1 MKILI
6 VGMVDSVHL
15 YRWTKQFENTNL
27 EFTIFPSRKF
37 RKVDLGL
44 LELRRNK
51 HIRIIL
57 KSESLAQSLNGYFDF
72 FFYSVL
78 GRYFNYFSRASM
90 LKRIIEAGNFNHVHL
105 VEMQHAGYLYLDAN
119 LNNTFKHKLTVTN
132 WGSDIFFFQNEK
144 SHKSKIMELLRI
156 ADQYSAECYRDYV
169 LAKNLGFNGVNLPV
183 IPNAGGFSPEVISS
197 QILPI
202 AHKKKI
208 YIKGYGGSFG
218 LGAVAIEVGIKLL
231 NEFSWIELIIVSVS
245 PELEK
250 IAKELTINYPSRV
263 KYWSIKS
270 KLKHEE
276 VLHLLGES
284 IIYIGAS
291 KSDGIST
298 TFLESLVAGAYPI
311 QTETS
316 CANEWTK
323 KGFRASIVS
332 PNFESIYNAAKHA
345 LINLGETEK
354 LIMTNKSLSEIHLSS
369 TSISQIALRFYD

>member
-6 VGMVDSVHL
+6 IGMLDSVHL
-15 YRWTKQFENTNL
+15 YRWIKQFENSNL
-27 EFTIFPSRKF
+27 QITVFPSRKF
-37 RKVDLGL
+37 RQVNSGL

-51 HIRIIL
+51 QIRIIL
-57 KSESLAQSLNGYFDF
+57 KSDVFAQSSNGYFDF
-72 FFYSVL
+72 FFYSIL
-78 GRYFNYFSRASM
+78 GRYFNYFSRASK
-90 LKRIIEAGNFNHVHL
+90 LKRIINAGDFNHVHL
-105 VEMQHAGYLYLDAN
+105 VEIQHAGYLYLDAN
-119 LNNTFKHKLTVTN
+119 LNNAHRYKLTVTN

-144 SHKSKIMELLRI
+144 SHKIKIMELLHI
-156 ADQYSAECYRDYV
+156 ADQYSAECDRDYA

-183 IPNAGGFSPEVISS
+183 IPNAGGFSAEVMSR
-197 QILPI
+197 QTLPVEQ
-202 AHKKKI
+202 KKKI
-208 YIKGYGGSFG
+208 YIKGYGGKFG

-231 NEFSWIELIIVSVS
+231 NEFSWIELNIVSVS

-250 IAKELTINYPSRV
+250 IAKELTIKYPNRV

-270 KLKHEE
+270 KLQHDE

-316 CANEWTK
+316 CANEWIK
-323 KGFRASIVS
+323 KGFHASVVP
-332 PNFESIYNAAKHA
+332 PNFECIYSASKHA
-345 LINLGETEK
+345 LSNLNETEK
-354 LIMTNKSLSEIHLSS
+354 LVLLNRALSEIHLSS
-369 TSISQIALRFYD
+369 TSISQIALKFYE

>member
-27 EFTIFPSRKF
+27 EITIFPSRKF

-51 HIRIIL
+51 NIRIIL
-57 KSESLAQSLNGYFDF
+57 KSEILAQSLNGYFDF

-78 GRYFNYFSRASM
+78 GRYFDYFSRASK

-119 LNNTFKHKLTVTN
+119 LNNAFKHKLTVTN

-156 ADQYSAECYRDYV
+156 ADQYSAECDRDYV
-169 LAKNLGFNGVNLPV
+169 LAKNLGFNGVNLPI

-197 QILPI
+197 QTLPI
-202 AHKKKI
+202 AQKKKI

-250 IAKELTINYPSRV
+250 IAKELTINYPNRV

>member
-27 EFTIFPSRKF
+27 EITIFPSRKF

-57 KSESLAQSLNGYFDF
+57 KSENFAQSLNGYFDF

-78 GRYFNYFSRASM
+78 GRYFDYFSRASK

-119 LNNTFKHKLTVTN
+119 LNNAFKHKLTVTN

-156 ADQYSAECYRDYV
+156 ADQYSAECDRDYV

-197 QILPI
+197 QTLPI

>member
-6 VGMVDSVHL
+6 VGMLDSVHL
-15 YRWTKQFENTNL
+15 YRWTKQFENSNL
-27 EFTIFPSRKF
+27 QITIFPSRKF
-37 RKVDLGL
+37 RQVNLGL

-51 HIRIIL
+51 QIRIIL
-57 KSESLAQSLNGYFDF
+57 KSDIFAQFLNGYFDF
-72 FFYSVL
+72 FFYVIL
-78 GRYFNYFSRASM
+78 GRYFDYFSRASK
-90 LKRIIEAGNFNHVHL
+90 LKRIIEAGHFNHVHL
-105 VEMQHAGYLYLDAN
+105 VEMQHAGYLYLDAKLDN
-119 LNNTFKHKLTVTN
+119 FHKYKLTVTN

-156 ADQYSAECYRDYV
+156 ADQYSAECDRDYA

-183 IPNAGGFSPEVISS
+183 IPNAGGFSAEVMSR
-197 QILPI
+197 QALPVEQ
-202 AHKKKI
+202 KKKV
-208 YIKGYGGSFG
+208 YVKGYGGKFG
-218 LGAVAIEVGIKLL
+218 LGAVAIEVGMELL
-231 NEFSWIELIIVSVS
+231 KEFSWIELIIVSVS

-250 IAKELTINYPSRV
+250 IAKELTIKYPNRV
-263 KYWSIKS
+263 KFWSIKS
-270 KLKHEE
+270 KLKHDE

-323 KGFRASIVS
+323 KGFNASIVH
-332 PNFESIYNAAKHA
+332 PNFESIYNASKHA
-345 LINLGETEK
+345 LCNLNETEK
-354 LIMTNKSLSEIHLSS
+354 LVMVNKELSKIYLSS
-369 TSISQIALRFYD
+369 TSISQIALKFYD

>member
-6 VGMVDSVHL
+6 VGMLDSVHL
-15 YRWTKQFENTNL
+15 YRWTKQFENSNL
-27 EFTIFPSRKF
+27 QITIFPSRKF
-37 RKVDLGL
+37 RQVNLGL

-51 HIRIIL
+51 QIRIIL
-57 KSESLAQSLNGYFDF
+57 KSDIFAQFLNGYFDF
-72 FFYSVL
+72 FFYVIL
-78 GRYFNYFSRASM
+78 GRYFDYFSRASK
-90 LKRIIEAGNFNHVHL
+90 LKRIIEAGHFNHVHL
-105 VEMQHAGYLYLDAN
+105 VEIQHAGYLYLDAKLDN
-119 LNNTFKHKLTVTN
+119 SHKYKLTVTN

-156 ADQYSAECYRDYV
+156 ADQYSAECDRDYA

-183 IPNAGGFSPEVISS
+183 IPNAGGFSAEVMSR
-197 QILPI
+197 QALPVEQ
-202 AHKKKI
+202 KKKV
-208 YIKGYGGSFG
+208 YIKGYGGKFG
-218 LGAVAIEVGIKLL
+218 LGAVAIEVGMELL
-231 NEFSWIELIIVSVS
+231 KEFSWIELIIVSVS

-250 IAKELTINYPSRV
+250 IAKELTIKYPNRV
-263 KYWSIKS
+263 KFWSIKS
-270 KLKHEE
+270 KLKHDE

-323 KGFRASIVS
+323 KGFNASIVH
-332 PNFESIYNAAKHA
+332 PNFESIYNASKHA
-345 LINLGETEK
+345 LCNLNETEK
-354 LIMTNKSLSEIHLSS
+354 LVMMNKELSKIHLSS
-369 TSISQIALRFYD
+369 TSISQIALKFYD